1 MNRQNFI
8 NSHGRFPV
16 STEALSFLQNQILA
30 VHDFV
35 QVAGPFAI
43 IKDSTAAAAG
53 LAVVNGE
60 LMPLS
65 AAATTGRNFIQVV
78 TQTESVDAGG
88 LHFAD
93 VRVTR
98 TAVYRSAQQG
108 GECYPVA
115 NFTSI
120 STITAI
126 TQQLNQLNSALS
138 GLAGSNSVS
147 ELATQLAALRTTLN
161 NSVDTINSTI
171 SAKETALTSLIG
183 GKVAPVGSIV
193 MWSGSN
199 APADWMICDGTHLN
213 SAQYPA
219 LFAVIG
225 HTYGGYA
232 QDDFCIPDMRGR
244 YVAGKGAN
252 DYNSLGSKGGA
263 NRVTLGTD
271 EMPSHTHLLG
281 TLNSR
286 GRFAA
291 VDQQHSYA
299 NPYQAI
305 KVLKGYDGGN
315 EVDVRFN
322 TRLSGGGSNDQ
333 WGAVYEYDWL
343 KGVTGGLGTTGGG
356 QSHENR
362 PPFIVMNYIIKVK

>member
-16 STEALSFLQNQILA
+16 STEALAFLQNQILA

-43 IKDSTAAAAG
+43 IKDSTPAAAG

-60 LMPLS
+60 LLPLQ
-65 AAATTGRNFIQVV
+65 AAAATGRNFIQVV

-108 GECYPVA
+108 NECYPVA

-120 STITAI
+120 STIAAI

-147 ELATQLAALRTTLN
+147 ELAAQLAALRTTLN
-161 NSVDTINSTI
+161 NSVNTINSTI
-171 SAKETALTSLIG
+171 SAKETALTSLINNKG
-183 GKVAPVGSIV
+183 VPVGSITI
-193 MWSGSN
+193 WGGN
-199 APADWMICDGTHLN
+199 TAPADWMICDGTHLN

-232 QDDFCIPDMRGR
+232 QDDFCLPNLKGR
-244 YVAGKGAN
+244 FVAGINAN
-252 DYNSLGSKGGA
+252 ADDFNSLGKTGGA
-263 NRVTLGTD
+263 AKVTLTTNQ
-271 EMPSHTHLLG
+271 MPIHTHNFLHIDVKDTHG
-281 TLNSR
+281 YPNGSADSSGSGATANNERYWR
-286 GRFAA
+286 GATTTTKTTA
-291 VDQQHSYA
+291 TA
-299 NPYQAI
+299 
-305 KVLKGYDGGN
+305 
-315 EVDVRFN
+315 
-322 TRLSGGGSNDQ
+322 GGGV
-333 WGAVYEYDWL
+333 A
-343 KGVTGGLGTTGGG
+343 
-356 QSHENR
+356 HENL
-362 PPFIVMNYIIKVK
+362 PPYIVMNYIIKIS

>member
-1 MNRQNFI
+1 M
-8 NSHGRFPV
+8 
-16 STEALSFLQNQILA
+16 QNQILA

-43 IKDSTAAAAG
+43 IKDSTPTAAG
-53 LAVVNGE
+53 LVVVNGE
-60 LMPLS
+60 LLPLQ
-65 AAATTGRNFIQVV
+65 AAAATGRNFIQVV
-78 TQTESVDAGG
+78 TSTESVDAGG

-98 TAVYRSAQQG
+98 TAAYRSAQQG

-115 NFTSI
+115 NFASI
-120 STITAI
+120 STIAAI

-147 ELATQLAALRTTLN
+147 ELAAQLAALRTTLN
-161 NSVDTINSTI
+161 NSVNTINSTI

-252 DYNSLGSKGGA
+252 DYNALGSKGGA
-263 NRVTLGTD
+263 NRVTLVTA
-271 EMPSHTHLLG
+271 EMPSHTHGKG
-281 TLNSR
+281 TLNSTGFFPIVDKNSDPATFR
-286 GRFAA
+286 GAFSRSSGSW
-291 VDQQHSYA
+291 DTY
-299 NPYQAI
+299 
-305 KVLKGYDGGN
+305 LKGSENGDN
-315 EVDVRFN
+315 
-322 TRLSGGGSNDQ
+322 
-333 WGAVYEYDWL
+333 WGAVVNYNWGD
-343 KGVTGGLGTTGGG
+343 GVPQGAATGSAGGN

-362 PPFIVMNYIIKVK
+362 PPFIVMNYIIRVR